1 MKPYLIFSLQNIKYA
16 IDPIVVKQI
25 FLLPELMPLA
35 ETPDDIVGILN
46 IKGEIVPAMH
56 LALRLGNDSMEC
68 GLDNNIVVLEED
80 NVKIGMIVDRVYD
93 VKIIE
98 PNQIQTQVNL
108 QQIRQDNQSSSSM
121 QSAFISGI
129 AQVDEEMI
137 VLLNSQAL
145 IREPDQVKNAVE
157 QQIEEQTDIISTE
170 SFKSNIDKAFKQS
183 NLDFYQICCPNA
195 TPEEKAIF
203 RQRAEEL
210 AISTI
215 GDEQNTNEQIPIAIV
230 NLQGEY
236 FGMDLSLVREFT
248 KVSSFSPIPCCPE
261 HIIGNMNLR
270 GEILTLVDIRPSL
283 NMESNIV
290 K

>member
-129 AQVDEEMI
+129 AQVDEAMI